1 MSTSSSSL
9 PTIVATTT
17 TTTVAPTTTT
27 TVVTTTCAD
36 TLVTLN
42 GNNPTPTF
50 SNGLLTCPATTG
62 RELFMFL
69 NLGTVNGPDAAANAA
84 ATTTLTCVNSAWVFT
99 AADGTTTT
107 ITETMCY
114 SCIPYTLS
122 GTQVPVRM
130 DCAATAAS
138 EKYMF
143 FNMAV
148 AGPSD
153 TTGGA
158 LNAPLTCTADSWTFT
173 DAGGVATQV
182 TEVGCYN
189 CNQLTIV
196 GGVATR
202 SPVTLTTNQPTQT
215 IDCPLGPGGLAAMD
229 FDGIA
234 VPNTAIIMCMNG
246 QWTYTEAG
254 ITINVNTVDC
264 LSA

>member
-1 MSTSSSSL
+1 MSTSSSSS

-17 TTTVAPTTTT
+17 TAAPTTTT

-62 RELFMFL
+62 KELFMFL

-114 SCIPYTLS
+114 SCTPYALS
-122 GTQVPVRM
+122 GTQVPVRSEVILDANDLLSGSV

-143 FNMAV
+143 V
-148 AGPSD
+148 SD
-153 TTGGA
+153 
-158 LNAPLTCTADSWTFT
+158 
-173 DAGGVATQV
+173 
-182 TEVGCYN
+182 
-189 CNQLTIV
+189 
-196 GGVATR
+196 
-202 SPVTLTTNQPTQT
+202 
-215 IDCPLGPGGLAAMD
+215 
-229 FDGIA
+229 
-234 VPNTAIIMCMNG
+234 
-246 QWTYTEAG
+246 
-254 ITINVNTVDC
+254 
-264 LSA
+264 